1 MNMFTDRVALIT
13 GAGRGLGRDYALAF
27 AKDGAAV
34 VATDIDAA
42 AALDTAAL
50 VEKEGGRAI
59 GVALDVT
66 DLDSATAAV
75 AAATAEL
82 GSVDILINNA
92 GIWGDYEFQGTLGQD
107 LAKWRL
113 AIDVMLTGPLVCAKA
128 AVPVMRERGWG
139 RIVNISSIGA
149 YLPGSG
155 AYGAAKL
162 GLHQLTYSI
171 ASEVGDDGITCN
183 AVAPGTIRNEATQRQ
198 VPDDMLNLLIAQNA
212 IKRFGTSTDMY
223 GAIRFLCSDDAEW
236 ITGQVLSPNG
246 GFTSR
251 F

>member
-1 MNMFTDRVALIT
+1 MFDGKVALIT

-27 AKDGAAV
+27 AQDGAAV
-34 VATDIDAA
+34 AVTDLDEAA
-42 AALDTAAL
+42 AIATAKDVAQQ
-50 VEKEGGRAI
+50 GGRAV
-59 GVALDVT
+59 GLRLDVT
-66 DLDSATAAV
+66 DLDSAEAAV

-82 GSVDILINNA
+82 GSVDILVNNA

-113 AIDVMLTGPLVCAKA
+113 ALDVMLTGPLVCAKA

-139 RIVNISSIGA
+139 RMVNISSIGA

-171 ASEVGDDGITCN
+171 ASEVGEDGITCN
-183 AVAPGTIRNEATQRQ
+183 AVAPGTIRNEATQR
-198 VPDDMLNLLIAQNA
+198 VVDDTMLAMLVAQNA
-212 IKRFGTSTDMY
+212 IKRFGTSADMY
-223 GAIRFLCSDDAEW
+223 GAIKFLCSDDASW
-236 ITGQVLSPNG
+236 LTGQVLSPNG
-246 GFTSR
+246 GFVAR

>member
-1 MNMFTDRVALIT
+1 MFTDRVALIT

-27 AKDGAAV
+27 ARDGAAV

-162 GLHQLTYSI
+162 
-171 ASEVGDDGITCN
+171 AC
-183 AVAPGTIRNEATQRQ
+183 
-198 VPDDMLNLLIAQNA
+198 
-212 IKRFGTSTDMY
+212 TS
-223 GAIRFLCSDDAEW
+223 
-236 ITGQVLSPNG
+236 
-246 GFTSR
+246 
-251 F
+251 